1 MQTTLRRR
9 KREVDPFN
17 NNNNNEKEH
26 FKPSSTLGDW
36 IYHPLQ

>member
-17 NNNNNEKEH
+17 NNNDEKEH